1 MATLYFVR
9 HGQTDWN
16 AAGRIQGHTDIP
28 INTRGRTQ
36 AARNG
41 GVLTEILDDPAA
53 FDYVASPLLRARQT
67 MEIIRERLG
76 LTPLDYRTDDRIREV
91 SFGDW
96 SGRTMAECALEFADE
111 YARRRADIWNHRPP
125 GGECLADLMARVR
138 AWLSEQERDAVVVA
152 HGGVSRCLRG
162 LVLDMPPAE
171 IYRLDVPQDKVLMIE
186 NGRVAWL

>member
-41 GVLTEILDDPAA
+41 GVLAEILDDPAA

-76 LTPLDYRTDDRIREV
+76 LTPFDYRTDDRIREV

-96 SGRTMAECALEFADE
+96 SGRTMAECAAQFADE
-111 YARRRADIWNHRPP
+111 YARRQADIWNHRPP
-125 GGECLADLMARVR
+125 GGECLADLMARVT

-186 NGRVAWL
+186 NGRVTWL